1 MKPSESKTT
10 TKITWL
16 RSFATWLLTPLVHL
30 LTRIDIQG
38 LHNLPV
44 NGAAVLACNHI
55 SMYDAFILQV
65 CLPRA
70 IFFMSKVEN
79 FKNPLIRVLMEQLG
93 SFPVERGV
101 SDRGALHHALQVL
114 AAGEVLGMFPEG
126 TRTHGN
132 GLTEAKTGTAHL
144 AMRANSPIIPV
155 VLQGTENILKTP
167 FKKAEVTLKVLPTIW
182 AMQQEKAIDLT
193 TRLMKL
199 IAAELPVSQRGVYS
213 D

>member
-1 MKPSESKTT
+1 MH
-10 TKITWL
+10 
-16 RSFATWLLTPLVHL
+16 F

-44 NGAAVLACNHI
+44 DGAAVLACNHI
-55 SMYDAFILQV
+55 SMYDAFILQL

-79 FKNPLIRVLMEQLG
+79 FKNPIIRVLMEQLG
-93 SFPVERGV
+93 SFPVERGAT
-101 SDRGALHHALQVL
+101 DRGALHHALQVL
-114 AAGEVLGMFPEG
+114 AAGEILGMFPEG

-144 AMRANSPIIPV
+144 AMRANTPIIPV
-155 VLQGTENILKTP
+155 VLHGTEKILKNP
-167 FKKAEVTLKVLPTIW
+167 CKKAEVTLKVLPAIL
-182 AMQQEKAIDLT
+182 AMRQEKAIELT
-193 TRLMKL
+193 ARLMKL
-199 IAAELPVSQRGVYS
+199 IAAELPESQRGIYA